1 MVSLTGEQ
9 PTRSAHDL
17 SCAHTSFASGGVWA
31 TRQRWC
37 CLVVCEKPLC
47 TERVPISLWAQP

>member
-1 MVSLTGEQ
+1 MSLTGEQ

-17 SCAHTSFASGGVWA
+17 ACARTSFASGAVWV

-37 CLVVCEKPLC
+37 GLVVCDKPFC
-47 TERVPISLWAQP
+47 MERVPLSLWAQP